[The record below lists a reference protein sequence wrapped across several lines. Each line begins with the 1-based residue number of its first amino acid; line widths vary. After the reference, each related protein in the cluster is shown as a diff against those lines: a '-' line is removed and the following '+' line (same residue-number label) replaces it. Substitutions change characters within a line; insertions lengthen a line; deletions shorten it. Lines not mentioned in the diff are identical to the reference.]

1 MSAVGGSVQTER
13 TGEATAL
20 KTVTDVLKGV
30 GSSIQRNP
38 LKDTNYIL
46 KPPAETART
55 TSTTVLNILDT
66 SLGKVKDGVPSGVS
80 IFRVDGAHEF
90 HGETLPNHFNIINS
104 RNARSVDTPAIYK
117 NNKIYQALE
126 HKPVSDV
133 TYSIAKNY
141 KTIGTVAKVGGRAL
155 TALAIAGDAID
166 IYDSY
171 KADGN
176 KIGENTVV
184 TSAGVAGSWTG
195 GVGGSKLGAWGGAA
209 IGTAICPGLGTL
221 VGGIIGGI
229 VGGVGGSVAGR
240 IAGET
245 VAKIA
250 YDVQG

>member
-1 MSAVGGSVQTER
+1 MVSG
-13 TGEATAL
+13 
-20 KTVTDVLKGV
+20 TD
-30 GSSIQRNP
+30 
-38 LKDTNYIL
+38 YIL
-46 KPPAETART
+46 KPPTGT
-55 TSTTVLNILDT
+55 TTVLNIVDT
-66 SLGKVKDGVPSGVS
+66 TFGKVKDGVPNGVS
-80 IFRVDGAHEF
+80 IFRVDGPHDL
-90 HGETLPNHFNIINS
+90 HGEALTYHFNIIDS
-104 RNARSVDTPAIYK
+104 RTARNVDTPAIYT
-117 NNKIYQALE
+117 NNKIYQALDHE
-126 HKPVSDV
+126 PISDV
-133 TYSIAKNY
+133 TYSVAKNY
-141 KTIGTVAKVGGRAL
+141 KTIGTVAKIGGRAL

-229 VGGVGGSVAGR
+229 VGGVGGSVGGR

-245 VAKIA
+245 VAKLA
-250 YDVQG
+250 YDAHG